1 MAITTT
7 TSTLHTFLRRL
18 QHTSASNSTQH
29 LPLLTLLIS
38 TAIFLLLATL
48 TLTATLIGL
57 VFFVLGL
64 IVFVPFI
71 ILFSP
76 IWLPIFVCVFVPL
89 LGFVSLC
96 GFGFVALAALWWV
109 YRYCRGM
116 HPPGS
121 DRFDYARNSIANT
134 ARGARDYAREYGGY
148 LHSKVK
154 DAAPGA

>member
-1 MAITTT
+1 MAITTLP
-7 TSTLHTFLRRL
+7 SPLHTFSRRL
-18 QHTSASNSTQH
+18 QHTASTH

-48 TLTATLIGL
+48 TLTASLIGL
-57 VFFVLGL
+57 AFFVLGL
-64 IVFVPFI
+64 IVVVPII

-76 IWLPIFVCVFVPL
+76 IWLPILVFVFVPL
-89 LGFVSLC
+89 LGFLSLC
-96 GFGFVALAALWWV
+96 GFGFAALAALWWV

-121 DRFDYARNSIANT
+121 DRFDYARNSIATT